1 MFVTAF
7 TGSASIFRRPP
18 DISSTLAFQRR
29 KYSWKMSLP
38 AHPDWTFQV
47 TDSCCVIGVVG
58 AGAPTPGVPA
68 AVATGAGAF
77 WERHAVASD
86 ASPETD
92 AYLSRLRRSKRGNPT
107 STTSLVATRPAN
119 MRDRGVAPVKGRFS
133 LGGIRRASPQAA
145 ERAARHGGAKRAVSR
160 LRRSGVAGVDAVGVD
175 PMLADGPGDLRG
187 RELLGHG
194 EPVQGSDDH
203 VSRVDLEVAAQR
215 LAGIAAPEPVRPQRD
230 ERLADPARDLVG
242 HRLHVVARGHDGPAP
257 ADALGHEGSPWLRFG
272 M

>member
-1 MFVTAF
+1 
-7 TGSASIFRRPP
+7 
-18 DISSTLAFQRR
+18 
-29 KYSWKMSLP
+29 MSLP
-38 AHPDWTFQV
+38 AQPDWTFQV

-119 MRDRGVAPVKGRFS
+119 MRDRG
-133 LGGIRRASPQAA
+133 
-145 ERAARHGGAKRAVSR
+145 GAKRAVSR

-215 LAGIAAPEPVRPQRD
+215 LAGIAAPEPVRPERD